1 MKFKAALQK
10 FLTNKMVL
18 NIICLIALLNV
29 IGFIVLGEL
38 NSVLYFVVFAILTR
52 YFSKNMIIVLGIPI
66 ILVNLMSSKKLMEG
80 MENNKQNTNEK
91 SQNTKKTNQDSNK
104 DKSQNKNNKQN
115 QKSSQ
120 GLPITPLDQPTHNN
134 TESSETMD
142 ESFEVGRA
150 KKRNG
155 YEIDYASTIEDAYDS
170 LNQILGSDGVKRLTD
185 DTQHLMKQQ
194 LQLAESMKSME
205 PFIKNMGPMMQQA
218 QEMLKGMGDNKEGL
232 GNIMEMAK
240 KLTGSLN
247 QK

>member
-1 MKFKAALQK
+1 MKFKAALK
-10 FLTNKMVL
+10 KILTNKMVL
-18 NIICLIALLNV
+18 NIVCLIALLNI

-80 MENNKQNTNEK
+80 MENNNKQDDNSKNTSSENKEVK
-91 SQNTKKTNQDSNK
+91 NT
-104 DKSQNKNNKQN
+104 NKNNNTQN
-115 QKSSQ
+115 KKSSQ
-120 GLPITPLDQPTHNN
+120 GLPITPLDQPTHDTTENN
-134 TESSETMD
+134 ETNMD

-185 DTQHLMKQQ
+185 DTQNLMKQQ

-218 QEMLKGMGDNKEGL
+218 QEMLKGMGDNKQGF

-240 KLTGSLN
+240 KLTGN
-247 QK
+247 TKQ